1 MAEHRDNSSMYERVM
16 PEVTFPL
23 GRPTQ
28 FKPRVLEMG
37 VKDLILNVE
46 DKLLDA
52 INYLENDQ
60 YVSEDMVGF
69 TQLSDTYEQI
79 LKTYNSLK
87 EFRESFK

>member
-1 MAEHRDNSSMYERVM
+1 MVEHKDNSSMYERVM
-16 PEVTFPL
+16 PTANFPL
-23 GRPTQ
+23 GRPTT
-28 FKPRVLEMG
+28 FKPRVLEIG

-69 TQLSDTYEQI
+69 TQLTDTYEKI
-79 LKTYNSLK
+79 LNAYNDLK
-87 EFRESFK
+87 SFRESFK

>member
-1 MAEHRDNSSMYERVM
+1 MVGHKDKSSMYETVM
-16 PEVTFPL
+16 PNATFPL
-23 GRPTQ
+23 GKPTT

-69 TQLSDTYEQI
+69 TQLSDSYEKI
-79 LKTYNSLK
+79 LKIYNDLK

>member
-1 MAEHRDNSSMYERVM
+1 MIEHKDKSSMYESVM
-16 PEVTFPL
+16 PEVYFPL
-23 GRPTQ
+23 GKPTT
-28 FKPRVLEMG
+28 FKPRVLDMG

-69 TQLSDTYEQI
+69 TQLSDSYEKI
-79 LKTYNSLK
+79 LKIYNDLK

>member
-1 MAEHRDNSSMYERVM
+1 MIEHKDNSSMYESILA
-16 PEVTFPL
+16 ETCFPL
-23 GRPTQ
+23 GKPTT

-69 TQLSDTYEQI
+69 TQLTDSYEKI
-79 LKTYNSLK
+79 LNVYNDLK